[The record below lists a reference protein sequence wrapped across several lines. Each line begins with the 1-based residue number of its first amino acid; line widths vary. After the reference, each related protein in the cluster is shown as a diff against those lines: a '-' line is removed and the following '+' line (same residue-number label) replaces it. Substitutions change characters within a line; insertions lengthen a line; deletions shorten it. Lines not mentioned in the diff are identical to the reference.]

1 MKCMNKKVKA
11 YKYKL
16 QQEAEEARWNS
27 LTPEEQ
33 EKELKELTKAF
44 EKGKKAMSD
53 LAIINNY
60 INFGHTNW

>member
-16 QQEAEEARWNS
+16 QQEVEEARWNN
-27 LTPEEQ
+27 LTQEEK
-33 EKELKELTKAF
+33 EKELKELTIAF
-44 EKGKKAMSD
+44 EKGKKAISD
-53 LAIINNY
+53 LVTINNY